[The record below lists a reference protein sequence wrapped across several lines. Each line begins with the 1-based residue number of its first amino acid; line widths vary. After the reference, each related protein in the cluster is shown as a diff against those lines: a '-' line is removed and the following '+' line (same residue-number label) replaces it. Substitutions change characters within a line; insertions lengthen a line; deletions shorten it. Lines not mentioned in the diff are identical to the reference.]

1 MLGFNHSPAIKKVI
15 TVYKDWIY
23 MNVPELPPF
32 LLEPLP
38 SMQQSLENDNDS
50 KYDTLEGKKATLM
63 DGW

>member
-1 MLGFNHSPAIKKVI
+1 
-15 TVYKDWIY
+15 

-50 KYDTLEGKKATLM
+50 KYDTLEGKATLY
-63 DGW
+63 DW